1 MKVSDKGLLE
11 ICEHEGIVPT
21 VYYDSVRVKTFG
33 VGHTA
38 AAGAP
43 DPAFMPMLMPKGED
57 LDDAIDRAIKLFGT
71 DVEKYAAR
79 VRKAIKAPL
88 KQHQFDALVAWDF
101 NTGGALWRSPS
112 GKPCQLIQQVNAGNF
127 SGDGFM
133 GWLRPPEL
141 RKRRTAEQRLFQT
154 GDYDHNGTT
163 IPVWGTNG
171 AGRLKGIVKNM
182 DGHEVLK
189 KMWPGY
195 TPKPTKRTLL
205 DIIADIFAAF
215 LKKG

>member
-21 VYYDSVRVKTFG
+21 VYYDSVKVKTYG

-38 AAGAP
+38 SAGVP
-43 DPAFMPMLMPKGED
+43 DPALMSLTMPMGKA
-57 LDDAIDRAIKLFGT
+57 LDDAVDRAIKLFGV

-79 VRKAIKAPL
+79 VRKAIKVPL
-88 KQHQFDALVAWDF
+88 KQHQFDALVSFDF
-101 NTGGALWRSPS
+101 NTGGIHKAKLT
-112 GKPCQLIQQVNAGNF
+112 KQINAGDF

-133 GWLRPPEL
+133 GWLRPPEIKSR
-141 RKRRTAEQRLFQT
+141 RKAEMRLFQT
-154 GDYDHNGTT
+154 GDYDHNGTL
-163 IPVWGTNG
+163 IPVWGTDG